1 MNEVEWD
8 MKNYADQGLGGCYR
22 PRWPHPPRSTKFFIS
37 YESRIYQLLY
47 YSFKI
52 TPSLK
57 TSSNMLT
64 FVDVNKYTSI
74 VHV

>member
-1 MNEVEWD
+1 MQLMNEAEWD
-8 MKNYADQGLGGCYR
+8 MKNYAVQGLGGCYR
-22 PRWPHPPRSTKFFIS
+22 PRWITLSEIYK
-37 YESRIYQLLY
+37 SRIHQLLY

-52 TPSLK
+52 IPSLK

-64 FVDVNKYTSI
+64 FVDVNKFTSI